1 MAAFASSA
9 PSIYVVTPCLN
20 AVETI
25 DRTLQSVLTQA
36 GNFHLQYHIQ
46 DGGSTDGTWERIL
59 WWQQHVESSNFPTS
73 CKSITLTA
81 RQEADD
87 GLYDAVAKGFGR
99 MFSMFFPADSFMGWI
114 NADDILFQGA
124 LAYVSEFD
132 RQFTREQVSWVA
144 GSTAIIKDDG
154 LISFYDRQLPDIA
167 LSGGLCDGLHWDFLQ
182 QEGVFFRGWL
192 WRSACTQQLLS
203 GLRLAG
209 DWNLWRHFAQK
220 NPLVQSN
227 YPLAAFRLRE
237 GQLSGK
243 QRNAYLSEI
252 DAKLPLQE
260 RRERMQ
266 RIFDE
271 GAPFRRVARGKYPNT
286 QIFIYRENLTAI
298 AEARYTKFFGK
309 PTIEIP
315 SEKTRQIFCGTEQPE
330 ANNDSSLG
338 PEVLKRQHITARGL
352 SAFDYR
358 WQYPAITE
366 QHAYSQ
372 LKALWRP
379 TTDTTCFVAFP
390 WATLIDHLQCGT
402 QEAAD
407 WLRLVPRFASKLPA
421 ATRRVTV
428 CQHILLRPHT
438 QLLRD
443 CGITDV
449 FWPHATKQDLATG
462 DLEGIRIHPFP
473 LYPVQAVTESPKRL
487 DRNVLFSF
495 IGAQAD
501 RHYISDVRT
510 LIFRHLESHPRGF
523 IRKRAAWHFK
533 ADVYDK
539 QIFASGQAQQE
550 AQGVSAE
557 ALEFREAM
565 SRSIFSLCP
574 SGTGPNSIRLWES
587 LGAGAI
593 PVIMADTL
601 ALPGDPA
608 LWQEAA
614 VFCPENEEA
623 IRELPERLAG
633 MAEDNDLLE
642 RKRLAMR
649 QLWLK
654 YGPECFVYDTL
665 KLLMDEEGKFAG
677 RAIAPAEAPPDE
689 DVPALVGV
697 ARQIASGQTDLQS
710 AGSIL
715 WRGLST
721 RAQLSSDDLQTT
733 ARRYPELLV
742 AARMTKKLLA
752 PETSGQLSWRV
763 LEVLPDLR

>member
-1 MAAFASSA
+1 MATLANHI
-9 PSIYVVTPCLN
+9 PTVYVVTPCLN

-36 GNFHLQYHIQ
+36 GNFHLQYHVQ

-59 WWQQHVESSNFPTS
+59 WWKQHVESSNFPKS
-73 CKSITLTA
+73 CRSITLTA

-124 LAYVSEFD
+124 LAYISEFN

-167 LSGGLCDGLHWDFLQ
+167 LRGGLCDGLHWDFLQ
-182 QEGVFFRGWL
+182 QEGIFFRGWL
-192 WRSACTQQLLS
+192 WRSACAQQSLS
-203 GLRLAG
+203 NMRLAG
-209 DWNLWRHFAQK
+209 DWNLWRHFSQK
-220 NPLVQSN
+220 IPLVQSN
-227 YPLAAFRLRE
+227 YPLAAFRLRD

-243 QRNAYLSEI
+243 QRNAYFTEI
-252 DAKLPLQE
+252 DAKVPLQE
-260 RRERMQ
+260 RTERMR

-271 GAPFRRVARGKYPNT
+271 GAPFRRVARGRYPNT
-286 QIFIYRENLTAI
+286 QIFIYRESLTAAAI
-298 AEARYTKFFGK
+298 ERYTKLFGK
-309 PTIEIP
+309 PPIEIP
-315 SEKTRQIFCGTEQPE
+315 SAKTRQIFCGTEQSKAGGNTSLWPE
-330 ANNDSSLG
+330 MF
-338 PEVLKRQHITARGL
+338 ERQHTITRGF
-352 SAFDYR
+352 SAFDYG
-358 WQYPAITE
+358 WQYPAVTE
-366 QHAYSQ
+366 EHAYSQ

-379 TTDTTCFVAFP
+379 TTDSACFVAFP
-390 WATLIDHLQCGT
+390 WATAIDHLQCGT

-407 WLRLVPRFASKLPA
+407 WLRLVPRFAEKLPA

-428 CQHILLRPHT
+428 CQHILMRQYT
-438 QLLRD
+438 QLLHD

-449 FWPHATKQDLATG
+449 FWPHATKQDLEAG
-462 DLEGIRIHPFP
+462 NLEGMRIRPFP
-473 LYPVQAVTESPKRL
+473 LYPVQCVTQSSKRFNR
-487 DRNVLFSF
+487 DVLFSF

-501 RHYISDVRT
+501 QHYISSVRT
-510 LIFRHLESHPRGF
+510 LIFELLESNPRGF

-533 ADVYDK
+533 ADVYDE
-539 QIFASGQAQQE
+539 QIFGAGRTEKEPKGIST
-550 AQGVSAE
+550 E
-557 ALEFREAM
+557 ALEFREVM

-601 ALPGDPA
+601 ALPGDRA
-608 LWQEAA
+608 LWEEAA
-614 VFCPENEEA
+614 VFCPESEEA
-623 IRELPERLAG
+623 IKALPERLAEL
-633 MAEDNDLLE
+633 AEDTDLLE

-654 YGPECFVYDTL
+654 YGPDCFVYDIL

-677 RAIAPAEAPPDE
+677 HATAPAEAPPQGE
-689 DVPALVGV
+689 LPALVGI
-697 ARQIASGQTDLQS
+697 ARQIASGQTHLQS
-710 AGSIL
+710 AGSIF

-742 AARMTKKLLA
+742 AARMTKKLLV
-752 PETSGQLSWRV
+752 PETSGRLSRHV
-763 LEVLPDLR
+763 LEVLPELK